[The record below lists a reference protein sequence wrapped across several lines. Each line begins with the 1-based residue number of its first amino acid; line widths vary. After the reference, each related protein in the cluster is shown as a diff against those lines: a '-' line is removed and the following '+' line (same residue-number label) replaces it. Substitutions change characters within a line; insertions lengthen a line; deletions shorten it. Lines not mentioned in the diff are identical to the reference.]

1 LCRYDRRK
9 EREREWRL
17 EELERKGV
25 KKSKITRDKDRC
37 VEPSKRMRLMVM
49 TGMNGGDANAVCRDI
64 SERIAL
70 GLAAP
75 TVSLNPPPPS
85 LPSRL

>member
-1 LCRYDRRK
+1 VPSRPYEVPRPFIVSLNISSCVECFWRCRYDRRK

-25 KKSKITRDKDRC
+25 KKSKITRDKDR
-37 VEPSKRMRLMVM
+37 
-49 TGMNGGDANAVCRDI
+49 DI

-75 TVSLNPPPPS
+75 TVISATSFSVLIAT
-85 LPSRL
+85 L

>member
-1 LCRYDRRK
+1 MQVSRIKCRRFRRYDRRK

-25 KKSKITRDKDRC
+25 KKSKITRDKDR
-37 VEPSKRMRLMVM
+37 
-49 TGMNGGDANAVCRDI
+49 DI

-70 GLAAP
+70 GLAAQRVP
-75 TVSLNPPPPS
+75 QRPPPLLPHS
-85 LPSRL
+85 LG

>member
-1 LCRYDRRK
+1 MLRFCRYDRRK

-25 KKSKITRDKDRC
+25 KKSKITRDKDR
-37 VEPSKRMRLMVM
+37 
-49 TGMNGGDANAVCRDI
+49 DI

-75 TVSLNPPPPS
+75 TVAPPTHS
-85 LPSRL
+85 ADNKL

>member
-1 LCRYDRRK
+1 LHRYDRRK

-25 KKSKITRDKDRC
+25 KKSKITRDKDR
-37 VEPSKRMRLMVM
+37 
-49 TGMNGGDANAVCRDI
+49 DI

-75 TVSLNPPPPS
+75 TVQQRPLTHSAGNKM
-85 LPSRL
+85 

>member
-1 LCRYDRRK
+1 MQVLRIKCRRFRRYDRRK

-25 KKSKITRDKDRC
+25 KKSKITRDKDR
-37 VEPSKRMRLMVM
+37 
-49 TGMNGGDANAVCRDI
+49 DI

-75 TVSLNPPPPS
+75 TVPQPPPPPHS
-85 LPSRL
+85 IGH